1 MLWSFAGLA
10 VAIFYPF
17 TKRFFAMPQAV
28 LGIAYSFGIVIGFAA
43 VAGSVPAMAWVL
55 LLANLCMVLGYD
67 TEYALVDR
75 DDDLKIGIK
84 TSAITLGRFDV
95 LGIMAFFVLCWVLTA
110 AVLGPLQLGWPFWLG
125 MAAAAVQ
132 IGWHYTLIKDRT
144 REGCFVA
151 FSQSHWIGASMFA
164 GVALGFALR

>member
-1 MLWSFAGLA
+1 
-10 VAIFYPF
+10 
-17 TKRFFAMPQAV
+17 
-28 LGIAYSFGIVIGFAA
+28 
-43 VAGSVPAMAWVL
+43 MAWVL
-55 LLANLCMVLGYD
+55 LLANLCIVLGYD